1 MASEK
6 SNFYN
11 DTGDPAPWPFFFS
24 APENGNGQS
33 GSSTGG
39 NGESNGGDN
48 DGEGG
53 DDPDKLR
60 SQILKKLASK
70 LGELKKDLAEGLLG
84 VNDGEN
90 GGGGENSQ
98 NHAESG
104 KYVIPDVLPLL
115 PAREVMVFPYMIVP
129 LFVGRKQSIAAI
141 EKAMAAGRKIF
152 LSLQKDPQKENPA
165 REDLCDFGIAAEIL
179 NLLKL
184 PDGTVKILIEG
195 LKRVRVVEF
204 LSEEDSNFMVKV
216 EQISDVMDASV
227 EFQALKRS
235 VVDQFELYVKL
246 NRKIPVEIMMV
257 ILNTDDPS
265 RLADIITAHLALT
278 LAARQEIIEE
288 THVSKRFEKLL
299 VMINKEIEILSLEKK
314 IRNNVHDQLEKTQK
328 EYYLREQ
335 IKTLQKELG
344 EDESMSRE
352 AIEYKEKLKNLKM
365 PAECREKMEKE
376 ISKFEK
382 MHPMSAETTTIR
394 NYIEWVIELPWDVE
408 TEDNSDINRSEEI
421 MEEDH
426 YGLEKVKERILEFLA
441 VRKLAGNKMKG
452 PMLCLVGPP
461 GVGKTSLGRSV
472 ARALGRKFVR
482 MSLGGMRDEAEIRGH
497 RRTYVGAMPGRIMQ
511 LIHQVK
517 AKNPVLLLD
526 EIDKL
531 SSDFRG
537 DPAAALLEA
546 LDPEQNSTFNDHYIN
561 LPFDLSKVL
570 FMTTA
575 NLTHTIPPPLL
586 DRMEIIRIPGYTED
600 EKLSIA
606 TKYLTPKQIEENGL
620 TKKQISFTPDALKN
634 VIRFY
639 TREAGVRN
647 LEREI
652 GSIVRKR
659 ARAIAKGEKIKD
671 IKIKASDVEKF
682 LGAKRFKYGDT
693 ETKKRVGTVN
703 GLAWSETGGSV
714 MIIESAM
721 MPGKGE
727 LSLTGQLGSVM
738 QESAKAA
745 FSYIRSNGEKL
756 GITPDTFKKF
766 DFHVHVP
773 EGAIPKDGPSA
784 GISLCS
790 SLISLI
796 TKKEARGDLAM
807 TGEITLRGRVLPI
820 GGVKEKVLAAHSVGI
835 FEIILPDDNRKDL
848 EDIPEKIRKDM
859 KFNFV
864 KNIGEVLKTLFK

>member
-1 MASEK
+1 E
-6 SNFYN
+6 
-11 DTGDPAPWPFFFS
+11 
-24 APENGNGQS
+24 ENK
-33 GSSTGG
+33 
-39 NGESNGGDN
+39 E
-48 DGEGG
+48 
-53 DDPDKLR
+53 R
-60 SQILKKLASK
+60 
-70 LGELKKDLAEGLLG
+70 
-84 VNDGEN
+84 
-90 GGGGENSQ
+90 
-98 NHAESG
+98 AESG

-141 EKAMAAGRKIF
+141 EKAMISGRKKF
-152 LSLQKDPQKENPA
+152 LSLQKDPQKENPS

-195 LKRVRVVEF
+195 LKRVKVVEF

-216 EQISDVMDASV
+216 EQINDVIEESV

-278 LAARQEIIEE
+278 LTARQEIIEE

-299 VMINKEIEILSLEKK
+299 IMINKEIEILSLEKK

-352 AIEYKEKLKNLKM
+352 AIEYKEKLAKLKM
-365 PAECREKMEKE
+365 PDECREKMEKE
-376 ISKFEK
+376 LSKFEK

-408 TEDNSDINRSEEI
+408 TEDNTDINKSEEI
-421 MEEDH
+421 LEEDH

-517 AKNPVLLLD
+517 AKNPVMLLD

-537 DPAAALLEA
+537 DPASALLEA

-620 TKKQISFTPDALKN
+620 TKKQISFTPDALKH

-659 ARAIAKGEKIKD
+659 ARAIAKGEKIKE
-671 IKIKASDVEKF
+671 IKVKAADVEKY

-693 ETKKRVGTVN
+693 ETQKRVGAVN

-714 MIIESAM
+714 MVIECVM

-756 GITPDTFKKF
+756 GIDAGTFKKF

-784 GISLCS
+784 GLALCS

-807 TGEITLRGRVLPI
+807 TGEITLRGRALPI

-835 FEIILPDDNRKDL
+835 FEVILPDDNRKDL

-859 KFNFV
+859 KFTFV

>member
-1 MASEK
+1 MASE
-6 SNFYN
+6 STYIFNCA
-11 DTGDPAPWPFFFS
+11 GDQAARPLYFTAHEKGAGDGGAS
-24 APENGNGQS
+24 GGNEGNG
-33 GSSTGG
+33 GMNGG
-39 NGESNGGDN
+39 N
-48 DGEGG
+48 DGSG

-84 VNDGEN
+84 STEGEN
-90 GGGGENSQ
+90 GEGGENGTPRTE
-98 NHAESG
+98 AG
-104 KYVIPDVLPLL
+104 KYIIPDVLPLL

-141 EKAMAAGRKIF
+141 EKAMSAGRKIF

-195 LKRVRVVEF
+195 LKRVKVVEF

-216 EQISDVMDASV
+216 EQINDVLDESV

-278 LAARQEIIEE
+278 LTARQEIIEE

-299 VMINKEIEILSLEKK
+299 AMINKEIEILSLEKK

-352 AIEYKEKLKNLKM
+352 AVEYKEKLKKLRM
-365 PAECREKMEKE
+365 PDECREKMEKE

-394 NYIEWVIELPWDVE
+394 NYIEWVIELPWDTE

-421 MEEDH
+421 LEEDH

-537 DPAAALLEA
+537 DPASALLEA

-575 NLTHTIPPPLL
+575 NLTHTIPAPLL

-606 TKYLTPKQIEENGL
+606 TKYLTPKQTEENGL
-620 TKKQISFTPDALKN
+620 TKKQISFTPDALKH

-639 TREAGVRN
+639 TREAGVRS

-659 ARAIAKGEKIKD
+659 ARIIAKGEKVKD
-671 IKIKASDVEKF
+671 VKIKAADVEKY

-714 MIIESAM
+714 MVIECAM

-745 FSYIRSNGEKL
+745 FSYIRSNGNKL
-756 GITPDTFKKF
+756 GIDAGTFKKF

-784 GISLCS
+784 GIALCS

-835 FEIILPDDNRKDL
+835 FDVILPDDNRKDL

-859 KFNFV
+859 KFIFV